1 MKLDLL
7 TSPAC
12 AVFTTR
18 DYALAANLSLTAAS
32 HQLSRL
38 QRGNSSIVRL
48 TRGVWANPSHPL
60 FSPLACVPV
69 LAGSEQCYISFLSAL
84 HLAGALSQIPASIQV
99 ATTGHTRKLRTPVGA
114 YDFLQMKPAMFL
126 AGVQWSE
133 TPLPFRVATIEKA
146 LLDTLYVATRKGRRF
161 AKLPELRLEDGS
173 FDSRNWYALM
183 KNLELP
189 PQIATAIQNGFTALV
204 TRQGQA
210 PQFASRG
217 RR

>member
-1 MKLDLL
+1 
-7 TSPAC
+7 
-12 AVFTTR
+12 
-18 DYALAANLSLTAAS
+18 
-32 HQLSRL
+32 
-38 QRGNSSIVRL
+38 
-48 TRGVWANPSHPL
+48 
-60 FSPLACVPV
+60 
-69 LAGSEQCYISFLSAL
+69 
-84 HLAGALSQIPASIQV
+84 
-99 ATTGHTRKLRTPVGA
+99 
-114 YDFLQMKPAMFL
+114 PAMFL

-173 FDSRNWYALM
+173 FDSRNWHALM

>member
-173 FDSRNWYALM
+173 FDSRNWHALM

-189 PQIATAIQNGFTALV
+189 PQIATAIRNGFTALV

-210 PQFASRG
+210 PQSASRG

>member
-48 TRGVWANPSHPL
+48 TRGVWANPSHPQ

-173 FDSRNWYALM
+173 FDSRNWHALM

-189 PQIATAIQNGFTALV
+189 PQIATAIRNGFTALV
-204 TRQGQA
+204 TREGQA

>member
-48 TRGVWANPSHPL
+48 TRGVWANPSHPQ

-161 AKLPELRLEDGS
+161 AKLPELHLEDGS

-189 PQIATAIQNGFTALV
+189 PPIAAAIQNGFTALV
-204 TRQGQA
+204 TQQGQA